1 MLGFS
6 LAGLFLVSIS
16 TQYYKSTG
24 AGIMVSAKIISP
36 NLAVIIFIG
45 CLFIAA
51 SGLVITTILKIQEEL
66 ENIDSKKLIWE

>member
-16 TQYYKSTG
+16 TQYYESTG
-24 AGIMVSAKIISP
+24 SGTLVSAKTISP
-36 NLAVIIFIG
+36 NLAVIILIG

-66 ENIDSKKLIWE
+66 KNIDSNKLIWE